1 MLTGHSGQDSALPR
15 AVHDT
20 NFEEAAP
27 KLKEMVEMEIVPE
40 MEQRLRE
47 IVKGIEMSMRD
58 IVQSDFDELEGKEVE
73 KKDEEELNIVQKSRK
88 LKAENEYLSKR
99 IASMEASKKSQKE
112 ILRNL

>member
-1 MLTGHSGQDSALPR
+1 MLTAPSGQDAALPR

-20 NFEEAAP
+20 SFLEDAP
-27 KLKEMVEMEIVPE
+27 KLKDMVEIEIVPE

-58 IVQSDFDELEGKEVE
+58 IVQSDFDELEGKEIE

-112 ILRNL
+112 MV